1 MCGLH
6 FIFFHNDQFE
16 GTEKAAKGRGI
27 EEEGEVEDGTTENI
41 NGLIGNDSFD
51 EQLEGSPIVN
61 VNNIKL
67 HLNLTKPM
75 EKMRSELLEEAN
87 ELLQHAQQGSFNSH
101 HFVIIQILVYGI

>member
-51 EQLEGSPIVN
+51 EQLDGSPIVN

-67 HLNLTKPM
+67 HLNLTKPL
-75 EKMRSELLEEAN
+75 EKLRSELLQETN
-87 ELLQHAQQGSFNSH
+87 ELLKQEHQGIYKSWYLF
-101 HFVIIQILVYGI
+101 L